1 MAWEDKDYYSI
12 LEVDRNASHE
22 DIKKAYRKMALKYHP
37 DRNPGNKEAE
47 EYFKKAAEAYEVLGD
62 PEKKQRYDTY
72 GREGLKGYD
81 VHGFT
86 NFDDIF
92 EHFSDIFGGSIFEEF
107 FGARTRRRAARKGPS
122 LRVDIDIDLREVA
135 TGVEKTINLNRREYC
150 DVCGG
155 SGLKPGTSPT
165 TCSHCRGKGETQQTQ
180 GFFTFR
186 STCPKCGGHGKVIE
200 SPCYRCNGQG
210 RIAKRAQ
217 VAVQVPPGIEDGVR
231 LRVAGQGEPGENG
244 APRGDLYCDIHV
256 RPHPLF
262 QREGIHL
269 ICELPISLTQAAL
282 GYELDM
288 PTLRGATAKLR
299 IPRGTQNGDVIT
311 LKGEGLPSMQSWGK
325 GDLLVRIVVEV
336 PTRLTARQEE
346 LLREFAELEN
356 KNQNPK
362 WKNFWQ
368 RVKEYF
374 G

>member
-12 LEVDRNASHE
+12 LEVERNASHE

-62 PEKKQRYDTY
+62 QEKRQRYDTY

-81 VHGFT
+81 IHGFT

-107 FGARTRRRAARKGPS
+107 FGTRTRRRAARKGPS

-155 SGLKPGTSPT
+155 SGLKPGTSAT

-262 QREGIHL
+262 QREGSHL

-288 PTLRGATAKLR
+288 PTLKGATAKLR

-368 RVKEYF
+368 KVKEYF

>member
-12 LEVDRNASHE
+12 LEVDRKASHE

-37 DRNPGNKEAE
+37 DRNPGNKETE

-62 PEKKQRYDTY
+62 PEKRQRYDTY

-81 VHGFT
+81 IHGFT

-107 FGARTRRRAARKGPS
+107 FGTRTRRKAARKGPS

-165 TCSHCRGKGETQQTQ
+165 VCSYCRGKGETQQTQ

-186 STCPKCGGHGKVIE
+186 SPCPKCGGHGKVIE

-256 RPHPLF
+256 KPHPLF
-262 QREGIHL
+262 QREGSHL

-288 PTLRGATAKLR
+288 PTLKGATAKLR

-311 LKGEGLPSMQSWGK
+311 LKGEGLPAMQSWGK
-325 GDLLVRIVVEV
+325 GDLLVRIVIEI

-368 RVKEYF
+368 KVKEYF

>member
-62 PEKKQRYDTY
+62 QEKRQRYDTY

-81 VHGFT
+81 IHGFT

-107 FGARTRRRAARKGPS
+107 FGTRTRRKAARKGPS

-165 TCSHCRGKGETQQTQ
+165 VCSYCRGKGETQQTQ

-186 STCPKCGGHGKVIE
+186 SPCPKCGGHGKVIE

-210 RIAKRAQ
+210 RVAKRAQ

-231 LRVAGQGEPGENG
+231 LRVTGQGEPGENG

-262 QREGIHL
+262 QREGCHL

-288 PTLRGATAKLR
+288 PTLKGATAKLR

-311 LKGEGLPSMQSWGK
+311 LKGEGLPAMQSWGK
-325 GDLLVRIVVEV
+325 GDLLVRIVIEI

-368 RVKEYF
+368 KVKEYF

>member
-1 MAWEDKDYYSI
+1 M
-12 LEVDRNASHE
+12 
-22 DIKKAYRKMALKYHP
+22 
-37 DRNPGNKEAE
+37 
-47 EYFKKAAEAYEVLGD
+47 
-62 PEKKQRYDTY
+62 
-72 GREGLKGYD
+72 
-81 VHGFT
+81 
-86 NFDDIF
+86 
-92 EHFSDIFGGSIFEEF
+92 
-107 FGARTRRRAARKGPS
+107 
-122 LRVDIDIDLREVA
+122 DIDIDLREVA

-165 TCSHCRGKGETQQTQ
+165 TCPHCRGKGETQQTQ

-262 QREGIHL
+262 QREGSHL

-288 PTLRGATAKLR
+288 PTLKGATAKLR

-311 LKGEGLPSMQSWGK
+311 LKGEGLPAMQSWGK

-368 RVKEYF
+368 KVKEYF

>member
-12 LEVDRNASHE
+12 LEVERNASHE

-37 DRNPGNKEAE
+37 DRNPGNKETE

-62 PEKKQRYDTY
+62 PEKRQRYDTY

-81 VHGFT
+81 IHGFT

-107 FGARTRRRAARKGPS
+107 FGTRTRRKAARKGPS

-165 TCSHCRGKGETQQTQ
+165 VCSYCRGKGETQQTQ

-186 STCPKCGGHGKVIE
+186 SPCPKCGGHGKVIE

-256 RPHPLF
+256 KPHPLF
-262 QREGIHL
+262 QREGSHL
-269 ICELPISLTQAAL
+269 ICELPISLTQATL

-288 PTLRGATAKLR
+288 PTLKGATAKLR

-311 LKGEGLPSMQSWGK
+311 LKGEGLPAMQSWGK
-325 GDLLVRIVVEV
+325 GDLLVRIVIEI

-368 RVKEYF
+368 KVKEYF

>member
-1 MAWEDKDYYSI
+1 MAWEDKDYYNI
-12 LEVDRNASHE
+12 LEVDRNASPE

-62 PEKKQRYDTY
+62 PEKRQRYDMY

-81 VHGFT
+81 IHGFT
-86 NFDDIF
+86 NFEDIF

-107 FGARTRRRAARKGPS
+107 FGTRTRRRTARRGPS
-122 LRVDIDIDLREVA
+122 LRVDIDIDLKEVA
-135 TGVEKTINLNRREYC
+135 TGVEKTINLNRREHC

-155 SGLKPGTSPT
+155 SGLKPGTSPS
-165 TCSHCRGKGETQQTQ
+165 TCSYCKGKGEIQQVQ

-210 RIAKRAQ
+210 RIAKRTQ
-217 VAVQVPPGIEDGVR
+217 VTVQVPPGIEDGVR
-231 LRVAGQGEPGENG
+231 LRVAGQGEPGESG
-244 APRGDLYCDIHV
+244 APRGDLYCDIHI
-256 RPHPLF
+256 RPHPIF
-262 QREGIHL
+262 QREGSNL

-282 GYELDM
+282 GCELDM
-288 PTLRGATAKLR
+288 PTLKGATAKLR
-299 IPRGTQNGDVIT
+299 IPRGTQSGDVIT
-311 LKGEGLPSMQSWGK
+311 LRGEGLPVMQGWGK
-325 GDLLVRIVVEV
+325 GDLLVKIVVET

-368 RVKEYF
+368 RVREYF